1 MEECKG
7 KKKKRKDFQRNSLF
21 GKDLKSNTLH
31 QDCIFKG
38 MLHLMYQNEI
48 ECYIFVVDCLLT
60 SSEVWKITVLKVF
73 FFRIHNLQTFIL
85 WEEHLTT
92 SKSLC
97 NGEFEHRTGFF
108 KMFKYAGVSR
118 GCPGLLKYRDP
129 RSIGTLP
136 RLQKQ
141 EECTFMLSS
150 NRHQFLSLCTEREKF
165 YMAVLLSFEVA
176 LMSVPAWI

>member
-60 SSEVWKITVLKVF
+60 SSEVWKITVLKAF
-73 FFRIHNLQTFIL
+73 FSYSQSANIYSLGGAFD
-85 WEEHLTT
+85 HL
-92 SKSLC
+92 K
-97 NGEFEHRTGFF
+97 E
-108 KMFKYAGVSR
+108 
-118 GCPGLLKYRDP
+118 
-129 RSIGTLP
+129 
-136 RLQKQ
+136 
-141 EECTFMLSS
+141 
-150 NRHQFLSLCTEREKF
+150 
-165 YMAVLLSFEVA
+165 
-176 LMSVPAWI
+176 LM